1 MDFSE
6 LGRQILDE
14 TIRGLKGEYGKIPQ
28 TVKDAMPQAA
38 LLVAKGLAGLTDNEQ
53 AAYKYAMAM
62 LASVKVGG
70 QIALNELLL
79 QTAERVIGA
88 ALGVLKKLV
97 GL

>member
-38 LLVAKGLAGLTDNEQ
+38 LLVAKGLAGLDDKETANF
-53 AAYKYAMAM
+53 KHAMAIM
-62 LASVKVGG
+62 GNVKVGG
-70 QIALNELLL
+70 QIALNELMLT
-79 QTAERVIGA
+79 TAANILA
-88 ALGVLKKLV
+88 AGLGVLRKLI
-97 GL
+97 GI